1 MALPQTPP
9 RRKPGGMRAS
19 RPTFARLAAAAPF
32 GRALAT
38 ACRGGPWPSRRS
50 LRCGKPGGTMRASS
64 PTEVALSQGLR
75 LPVWSQAL
83 ASVRRG
89 GFHIRPRSPAPPQT
103 GPIWNRPLQ
112 GLRCGR
118 VCGWL
123 RGLPGTVGRAFT
135 PAAPRRFKTV
145 AFAPPQVPPP
155 TARAR
160 KNEFPNTKKRPRHVA
175 GPWFDTQG
183 IHARKGCGRDGAG
196 PPGGLR
202 AGPDSGQLQTFTK
215 WRPPPHRKAGL
226 GQAGPQY
233 TAVPGGGLRG
243 GRS

>member
-1 MALPQTPP
+1 MVAGPC
-9 RRKPGGMRAS
+9 RR
-19 RPTFARLAAAAPF
+19 
-32 GRALAT
+32 
-38 ACRGGPWPSRRS
+38 
-50 LRCGKPGGTMRASS
+50 
-64 PTEVALSQGLR
+64 
-75 LPVWSQAL
+75 
-83 ASVRRG
+83 RRG

-118 VCGWL
+118 ARGWPRAPPLFVGVGFIPPVEPCVNAGL
-123 RGLPGTVGRAFT
+123 RLATGFARHRRAGVHARRTAAIQNRDVRAAASPAANRGRA
-135 PAAPRRFKTV
+135 KM
-145 AFAPPQVPPP
+145 
-155 TARAR
+155 
-160 KNEFPNTKKRPRHVA
+160 NFPNTKKRPRHVA
-175 GPWFDTQG
+175 GPWFDTQE

-202 AGPDSGQLQTFTK
+202 ARPDSGQLRTFTK

-233 TAVPGGGLRG
+233 TAVPSGGPRG

>member
-83 ASVRRG
+83 AAVRRG

-103 GPIWNRPLQ
+103 GPIWNRSLQ

-118 VCGWL
+118 ARGWPRAPPLFVGVGFIPPVEPCGSAGL
-123 RGLPGTVGRAFT
+123 RLAAGVARHRRAGVHARRT
-135 PAAPRRFKTV
+135 AEIQNRGVRAAAGPAA
-145 AFAPPQVPPP
+145 
-155 TARAR
+155 
-160 KNEFPNTKKRPRHVA
+160 N
-175 GPWFDTQG
+175 
-183 IHARKGCGRDGAG
+183 
-196 PPGGLR
+196 R
-202 AGPDSGQLQTFTK
+202 AGAQK
-215 WRPPPHRKAGL
+215 
-226 GQAGPQY
+226 
-233 TAVPGGGLRG
+233 
-243 GRS
+243 